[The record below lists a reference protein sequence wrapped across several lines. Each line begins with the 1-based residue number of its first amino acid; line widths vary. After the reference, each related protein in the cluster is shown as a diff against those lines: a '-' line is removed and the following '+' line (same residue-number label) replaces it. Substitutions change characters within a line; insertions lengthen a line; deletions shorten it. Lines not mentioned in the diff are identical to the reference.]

1 MVLVNDAKPLTLDG
15 QYVAHESI
23 DIVRMIFLDLVN
35 VKHYFM
41 CRVISSSHFMDPAD
55 ELNHLGLCDFTWGDC
70 GEMELIDL
78 DGRQT
83 LVRFYLPGPFELS
96 EIEGHEGAIRQFFS
110 RPRIGLWFY
119 MNLGWTPK
127 VIEILAEELF
137 EHRVTCLRNI
147 ENLVVNKLGLSP
159 YPLSYFQIEPAP
171 QTGISHFE
179 LDSPR
184 PQTGMYQTQPDR
196 SEMPPGISQK
206 LMDTLQTQG
215 GADWDIPRDPPVE
228 ESDIS
233 LTKEDQELLR
243 LWIEGLTAKEIGIRT
258 GKTWKT
264 VSNRLSVLRGMYGEN
279 RVPLRKKPTR
289 RDLG

>member
-1 MVLVNDAKPLTLDG
+1 MVLTNDEKPLSLDG
-15 QYVAHESI
+15 QYIAHENI
-23 DIVRMIFLDLVN
+23 EITRRIFLDLVN

-41 CRVISSSHFMDPAD
+41 CRVKSYSPLIDPAN
-55 ELNHLGLCDFTWGDC
+55 ELDHLGLYDFTWGDC
-70 GEMELIDL
+70 GEVEFIDL
-78 DGRQT
+78 DSRQT

-96 EIEGHEGAIRQFFS
+96 EIEEREGAIRQFFS

-127 VIEILAEELF
+127 VIEIYAEELF

-159 YPLSYFQIEPAP
+159 YPLSYFQIQPAP
-171 QTGISHFE
+171 QIGISQLE

-184 PQTGMYQTQPDR
+184 LLTEKYQIQPDR
-196 SEMPPGISQK
+196 PEMQPGISQK
-206 LMDTLQTQG
+206 LADTPRTQVG
-215 GADWDIPRDPPVE
+215 GDWDIPRDPPAE

-233 LTKEDQELLR
+233 LTKENQEILR
-243 LWIEGLTAKEIGIRT
+243 LWTEGLTAKEIGIRT

-264 VSNRLSVLRGMYGEN
+264 VANRLSVLRGMYGEN